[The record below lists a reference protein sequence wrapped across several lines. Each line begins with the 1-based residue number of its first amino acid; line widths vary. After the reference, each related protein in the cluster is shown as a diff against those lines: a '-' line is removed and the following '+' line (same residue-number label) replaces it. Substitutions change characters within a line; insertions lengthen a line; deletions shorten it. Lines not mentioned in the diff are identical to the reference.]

1 MRSVAE
7 APRSPAAGTECRPFA
22 AAKWP
27 GWRSLQ
33 GPAPRSGRGG
43 GGGAASG
50 QYPSAAPPPPGPGP
64 PPSRQR
70 SPPSASD
77 CFGCNGNGGGEFRP
91 GSPQLL
97 GLGGP
102 PRPFVVLLLPLGSPS
117 APPAAPTRASPLSA
131 RASPPRSGVSSARPA
146 PGCPRPACEPVYGP
160 LTMSLKPQQQQQ
172 QQQPQQPPPPPPPA
186 AANVRKP
193 GGSGLL
199 ASPAAAPSP
208 SSSSVSS
215 SSATTPSS
223 AAAATSGGGRPG
235 LGRGRNSNKG
245 LPQSTISFD
254 GIYANMRMVHILT
267 SVVGSKCEV
276 QVKNGGIYEG
286 VFKTYS
292 PKCDLVLDAAHEK
305 STESSSGPKREEIME
320 SILFKCSDFVVVQ
333 FKDMDSSYAK
343 RDAFTDSAISAKVN
357 GEHKEKDLEP
367 WDAGELTANEELEA
381 LENDVSNGW
390 DPNDMFRYNEENYG
404 VVSTYDSSLSSYTVP
419 LERDNSEEFL
429 KREARANQLAEEIES
444 SAQYKARVALE
455 NDDRSEEEKYTAVQ
469 RNSSEREGH
478 SINTREN
485 KYIPPGQRNREV
497 ISWGSGRQNSPRMGQ
512 PGSGSMPSRSTSH
525 TSDFNPNSGSDQ
537 RVVNGGVPWPSP
549 CPSPSSRPPSRYQSG
564 PNSLPPRAA
573 TPTRPPSRP
582 PSRPSRPPSH
592 PSAHGSP
599 APVSTMP
606 KRMSSEGPPRMSPKA
621 QRHPRNHRVSAG
633 RGSISSGLEFVSHNP
648 PSEAATPPVART
660 SPSGGTWSSVVSG
673 AASPTPASPAS
684 NRAVTPSSEAKDSR
698 LQDQRQNSPA
708 GNKENIKPNETSPSF
723 SKAENKGISPIV
735 SEHRKQIDDLKKFKN
750 DFRLQPSSTSESMDQ
765 LLNKNREGEKSRD
778 LIKDKIEPSAK
789 DSFTENSSSN
799 CTSGSSKPNS
809 PSISPSILSNTEH
822 KRGPEVTS
830 QGVQTSSPACK
841 QEKDDKEEKK
851 DAAEQVRKSTLN
863 PNAKEFNPRSFS
875 QPKPS
880 TTPTSPRPQ
889 AQPSPSMVGHQQP
902 TPVYTQPVCFAP
914 NMMYPVPVSPGVQP
928 LYPIPMTPMPV
939 NQAKTYRAGKVKY
952 LELELLRYVPN
963 MPQQRQDQH
972 HQSAMMHPAS
982 AAGPPIAA
990 TPPAYSTQY
999 VAYSPQQ
1006 FPNQPLV
1013 QHVPHYQ
1020 SQHPHVY
1027 SPVIQ
1032 GNARMMAPPTHAQ
1045 PGLVSSSAT
1054 QYGAHEQTHAMYACP
1069 KLPYNKETSPSF
1081 YFAIST
1087 GSLAQQYAHP
1097 NATLHPHTP
1106 HPQPSAT
1113 PTGQQQSQHGG
1124 SHPAPSPVQHH
1135 QHQAAQA
1142 LHLASPQQQSAIY
1155 HAGLAPTPPSMT
1167 PASNTQSPQNSFP
1180 AAQQTVFT
1188 IHPSHVQPAYTNPPH
1203 MAHVPQ
1209 CASEA
1214 LARCGLEMRL
1224 SWIYLSE
1231 GYLAHVQSG
1240 MVPSHPTAHA
1250 PMMLMTTQPPGG
1262 PQAALAQ
1269 SALQPIP
1276 VSTTAH
1282 FPYMTHP
1289 SGEACVCRG
1298 RRGTPKHSARTGGMA
1313 GRASASSPHLRTSKT
1328 HPGVCTGGTV
1338 TISLASG
1345 PEASGSRVC
1354 VCSDGIQ
1361 DLA

>member
-1 MRSVAE
+1 MSLKQA
-7 APRSPAAGTECRPFA
+7 AAAAQAAGNNRKP
-22 AAKWP
+22 P
-27 GWRSLQ
+27 
-33 GPAPRSGRGG
+33 GG
-43 GGGAASG
+43 GPGPGL
-50 QYPSAAPPPPGPGP
+50 PSAA
-64 PPSRQR
+64 
-70 SPPSASD
+70 
-77 CFGCNGNGGGEFRP
+77 
-91 GSPQLL
+91 
-97 GLGGP
+97 
-102 PRPFVVLLLPLGSPS
+102 
-117 APPAAPTRASPLSA
+117 
-131 RASPPRSGVSSARPA
+131 
-146 PGCPRPACEPVYGP
+146 
-160 LTMSLKPQQQQQ
+160 
-172 QQQPQQPPPPPPPA
+172 
-186 AANVRKP
+186 
-193 GGSGLL
+193 
-199 ASPAAAPSP
+199 
-208 SSSSVSS
+208 
-215 SSATTPSS
+215 
-223 AAAATSGGGRPG
+223 GGGRQNM
-235 LGRGRNSNKG
+235 GRGRSSGKG
-245 LPQSTISFD
+245 PPQPTISFD

-292 PKCDLVLDAAHEK
+292 PKCDLVLDAAHRK
-305 STESSSGPKREEIME
+305 TAESSLGPKREDILE
-320 SILFKCSDFVVVQ
+320 SILFKPSDFVMVH
-333 FKDMDSSYAK
+333 FKDMDTNYA
-343 RDAFTDSAISAKVN
+343 RRGISIVDAFTDSAISAKVN

-367 WDAGELTANEELEA
+367 WDGGETTATEELEA
-381 LENDVSNGW
+381 LETDVSNGW

-429 KREARANQLAEEIES
+429 KREARATQLAEEIES

-455 NDDRSEEEKYTAVQ
+455 NDERTEEEKYTAVQ
-469 RNSSEREGH
+469 RNANEREGH
-478 SINTREN
+478 GVNTREN
-485 KYIPPGQRNREV
+485 KYIPPGQRNRDV
-497 ISWGSGRQNSPRMGQ
+497 LSWGSGRQNAPRMGQ
-512 PGSGSMPSRSTSH
+512 SGSGPPISRSGSH
-525 TSDFNPNSGSDQ
+525 ASEFSPNSGADQ
-537 RVVNGGVPWPSP
+537 RVVNG
-549 CPSPSSRPPSRYQSG
+549 
-564 PNSLPPRAA
+564 
-573 TPTRPPSRP
+573 
-582 PSRPSRPPSH
+582 
-592 PSAHGSP
+592 
-599 APVSTMP
+599 
-606 KRMSSEGPPRMSPKA
+606 GPPRMSPKA
-621 QRHPRNHRVSAG
+621 QRHPRGHRVSTG
-633 RGSISSGLEFVSHNP
+633 RGTISSGLEFVSHNAP
-648 PSEAATPPVART
+648 GEASTTAVARG

-673 AASPTPASPAS
+673 VPRLSPKTHRPRSPRQSSTPTGPALPSPQPGTIPTESVAMPVPAASPTPASPAS
-684 NRAVTPSSEAKDSR
+684 NRAVTPSSEAKDTR
-698 LQDQRQNSPA
+698 LQDQRQNSA
-708 GNKENIKPNETSPSF
+708 TGNKENIKPSETSPSF
-723 SKAENKGISPIV
+723 PKPENKGVSPIV

-750 DFRLQPSSTSESMDQ
+750 DFRLQSSSSSDAVDQ
-765 LLNKNREGEKSRD
+765 LLNKTREGEKSRD
-778 LIKDKIEPSAK
+778 VVKEKTESTPKESVIETGSN
-789 DSFTENSSSN
+789 TNSN
-799 CTSGSSKPNS
+799 GGSSKPNS
-809 PSISPSILSNTEH
+809 PSISPSISNSSEQ

-830 QGVQTSSPACK
+830 QGVQTSGPGSK
-841 QEKDDKEEKK
+841 QDKEDKEEKK
-851 DAAEQVRKSTLN
+851 DTSEQVRKSTLN
-863 PNAKEFNPRSFS
+863 PNAKEFNPRSFA

-939 NQAKTYRAGKVKY
+939 NQAKTYRAGKV
-952 LELELLRYVPN
+952 PN

-972 HQSAMMHPAS
+972 HQSTMMHPAS
-982 AAGPPIAA
+982 AAGPPIVA

-1069 KLPYNKETSPSF
+1069 KIPYSKETGPSF

-1097 NATLHPHTP
+1097 NATLHPHPP

-1113 PTGQQQSQHGG
+1113 PTGQQQSQHAG

-1142 LHLASPQQQSAIY
+1142 LHLANPQQQSAIY

-1167 PASNTQSPQNSFP
+1167 PGSNTQSPQNSFP
-1180 AAQQTVFT
+1180 TAQQTVFT

-1209 CASEA
+1209 
-1214 LARCGLEMRL
+1214 
-1224 SWIYLSE
+1224 
-1231 GYLAHVQSG
+1231 AHVQSG

-1262 PQAALAQ
+1262 PQAAIAQ

-1276 VSTTAH
+1276 VSTTTH

-1289 SGEACVCRG
+1289 SGEECVPG
-1298 RRGTPKHSARTGGMA
+1298 RPA
-1313 GRASASSPHLRTSKT
+1313 P
-1328 HPGVCTGGTV
+1328 
-1338 TISLASG
+1338 
-1345 PEASGSRVC
+1345 
-1354 VCSDGIQ
+1354 
-1361 DLA
+1361 

>member
-1 MRSVAE
+1 MSLKQA
-7 APRSPAAGTECRPFA
+7 AAAAQAAGNNRKP
-22 AAKWP
+22 P
-27 GWRSLQ
+27 
-33 GPAPRSGRGG
+33 GG
-43 GGGAASG
+43 GGGG
-50 QYPSAAPPPPGPGP
+50 PGLPSAA
-64 PPSRQR
+64 
-70 SPPSASD
+70 
-77 CFGCNGNGGGEFRP
+77 
-91 GSPQLL
+91 
-97 GLGGP
+97 
-102 PRPFVVLLLPLGSPS
+102 
-117 APPAAPTRASPLSA
+117 
-131 RASPPRSGVSSARPA
+131 
-146 PGCPRPACEPVYGP
+146 
-160 LTMSLKPQQQQQ
+160 
-172 QQQPQQPPPPPPPA
+172 
-186 AANVRKP
+186 
-193 GGSGLL
+193 
-199 ASPAAAPSP
+199 
-208 SSSSVSS
+208 
-215 SSATTPSS
+215 
-223 AAAATSGGGRPG
+223 GGGRQNM
-235 LGRGRNSNKG
+235 GRGRSSGKG
-245 LPQSTISFD
+245 PPQPTISFD

-292 PKCDLVLDAAHEK
+292 PKCDLVLDAAHRK
-305 STESSSGPKREEIME
+305 TAESSLGPKREDILE
-320 SILFKCSDFVVVQ
+320 SILFKPSDFVMVH
-333 FKDMDSSYAK
+333 FKDMDTNYAR

-367 WDAGELTANEELEA
+367 WDGGETTATEELEA
-381 LENDVSNGW
+381 LETDVSNGW

-429 KREARANQLAEEIES
+429 KREARATQLAEEIES

-455 NDDRSEEEKYTAVQ
+455 NDERTEEEKYTAVQ
-469 RNSSEREGH
+469 RNANEREGH
-478 SINTREN
+478 GVNTREN
-485 KYIPPGQRNREV
+485 KYIPPGQRNRDV
-497 ISWGSGRQNSPRMGQ
+497 LSWGSGRQNSPRMGQ
-512 PGSGSMPSRSTSH
+512 SGSGPPISRSGSH
-525 TSDFNPNSGSDQ
+525 TSEFSPNSGADQ
-537 RVVNGGVPWPSP
+537 RVVNG
-549 CPSPSSRPPSRYQSG
+549 
-564 PNSLPPRAA
+564 
-573 TPTRPPSRP
+573 
-582 PSRPSRPPSH
+582 
-592 PSAHGSP
+592 
-599 APVSTMP
+599 
-606 KRMSSEGPPRMSPKA
+606 GPPRMSPKA
-621 QRHPRNHRVSAG
+621 QRHPRGHRVSTG
-633 RGSISSGLEFVSHNP
+633 RGTISSGLEFVSHNAP
-648 PSEAATPPVART
+648 GEASTTAVARG

-673 AASPTPASPAS
+673 VPRLSPKTHRPRSPRQSSTPTGPALPSPQPGTIPTESVAMPVPAASPTPASPAS
-684 NRAVTPSSEAKDSR
+684 NRAVTPSSEAKDTR
-698 LQDQRQNSPA
+698 LQDQRQNSA
-708 GNKENIKPNETSPSF
+708 TGNKENIKPSETSPSF
-723 SKAENKGISPIV
+723 PKPENKGVSPIV

-750 DFRLQPSSTSESMDQ
+750 DFRLQSSSSSDAVDQ
-765 LLNKNREGEKSRD
+765 LLNKTREGEKSRD
-778 LIKDKIEPSAK
+778 VVKEKTESTPKEPIIETGSN
-789 DSFTENSSSN
+789 TNSN
-799 CTSGSSKPNS
+799 GGSSKPNS
-809 PSISPSILSNTEH
+809 PSVSPSISNSSEQ

-830 QGVQTSSPACK
+830 QGVQTSGPGSK
-841 QEKDDKEEKK
+841 QDKEDKEEKK
-851 DAAEQVRKSTLN
+851 DTSEQVRKSTLN
-863 PNAKEFNPRSFS
+863 PNAKEFNPRSFA

-939 NQAKTYRAGKVKY
+939 NQAKTYRAGKV
-952 LELELLRYVPN
+952 PN

-972 HQSAMMHPAS
+972 HQSTMMHPAS
-982 AAGPPIAA
+982 AAGPPIVA

-1069 KLPYNKETSPSF
+1069 KIPYSKETGPSF

-1097 NATLHPHTP
+1097 NATLHPHPP

-1113 PTGQQQSQHGG
+1113 PTGQQQSQHAG

-1142 LHLASPQQQSAIY
+1142 LHLANPQQQSAIY

-1167 PASNTQSPQNSFP
+1167 PGSNTQSPQNSFP
-1180 AAQQTVFT
+1180 TAQQTVFT

-1209 CASEA
+1209 
-1214 LARCGLEMRL
+1214 
-1224 SWIYLSE
+1224 
-1231 GYLAHVQSG
+1231 AHVQSG

-1262 PQAALAQ
+1262 PQAAIAQ

-1276 VSTTAH
+1276 VSTTTH

-1289 SGEACVCRG
+1289 SGEECVPG
-1298 RRGTPKHSARTGGMA
+1298 RPA
-1313 GRASASSPHLRTSKT
+1313 P
-1328 HPGVCTGGTV
+1328 
-1338 TISLASG
+1338 
-1345 PEASGSRVC
+1345 
-1354 VCSDGIQ
+1354 
-1361 DLA
+1361 

>member
-1 MRSVAE
+1 RGRS
-7 APRSPAAGTECRPFA
+7 
-22 AAKWP
+22 
-27 GWRSLQ
+27 
-33 GPAPRSGRGG
+33 SGK
-43 GGGAASG
+43 
-50 QYPSAAPPPPGPGP
+50 GP
-64 PPSRQR
+64 P
-70 SPPSASD
+70 
-77 CFGCNGNGGGEFRP
+77 
-91 GSPQLL
+91 
-97 GLGGP
+97 
-102 PRPFVVLLLPLGSPS
+102 
-117 APPAAPTRASPLSA
+117 
-131 RASPPRSGVSSARPA
+131 
-146 PGCPRPACEPVYGP
+146 
-160 LTMSLKPQQQQQ
+160 
-172 QQQPQQPPPPPPPA
+172 QP
-186 AANVRKP
+186 
-193 GGSGLL
+193 
-199 ASPAAAPSP
+199 
-208 SSSSVSS
+208 
-215 SSATTPSS
+215 
-223 AAAATSGGGRPG
+223 
-235 LGRGRNSNKG
+235 
-245 LPQSTISFD
+245 TISFD

-292 PKCDLVLDAAHEK
+292 PKCDLVLDAAHRK
-305 STESSSGPKREEIME
+305 TAESSLGPKREDILE
-320 SILFKCSDFVVVQ
+320 SILFKSSDFVMVH
-333 FKDMDSSYAK
+333 FKDMDTNYAR

-367 WDAGELTANEELEA
+367 WDGGETSATEELEA
-381 LENDVSNGW
+381 LETDVSNGW

-404 VVSTYDSSLSSYTVP
+404 VISTYDSSLSSYTVP

-429 KREARANQLAEEIES
+429 KREARATQLAEEIES

-455 NDDRSEEEKYTAVQ
+455 NDERTEEEKYTAVQ
-469 RNSSEREGH
+469 RNANEREGH
-478 SINTREN
+478 GVSTREN
-485 KYIPPGQRNREV
+485 KYVPPGGRNRDV
-497 ISWGSGRQNSPRMGQ
+497 LSWGSGRQNSPRMGQ
-512 PGSGSMPSRSTSH
+512 SGSGPPISRSGSH
-525 TSDFNPNSGSDQ
+525 TSDFSPNSGADQ
-537 RVVNGGVPWPSP
+537 RVVNGGKYLKFKLITYCVGLSFF
-549 CPSPSSRPPSRYQSG
+549 S
-564 PNSLPPRAA
+564 
-573 TPTRPPSRP
+573 
-582 PSRPSRPPSH
+582 
-592 PSAHGSP
+592 
-599 APVSTMP
+599 
-606 KRMSSEGPPRMSPKA
+606 GPPRMSPKA
-621 QRHPRNHRVSAG
+621 QRHPRGHRVSTG
-633 RGSISSGLEFVSHNP
+633 RGTISSGLEFVSHNAP
-648 PSEAATPPVART
+648 GEASTTAVARG

-673 AASPTPASPAS
+673 VPRLSPKTHRPRSPRQSSTPAGPALPSPQPGTIPTESVAMPVPAASPTPASPAS
-684 NRAVTPSSEAKDSR
+684 NRAVTPSNEAKDTR
-698 LQDQRQNSPA
+698 LQDQRQNSA
-708 GNKENIKPNETSPSF
+708 TGNKENIKPSETSPSF
-723 SKAENKGISPIV
+723 PKPENKGVSPIV

-750 DFRLQPSSTSESMDQ
+750 DFRLQSSSSSDAVDQ
-765 LLNKNREGEKSRD
+765 LLNKTREGEKSRD
-778 LIKDKIEPSAK
+778 VVKEKTEPTPKEPVIETGSN
-789 DSFTENSSSN
+789 TNSN
-799 CTSGSSKPNS
+799 GGSSKPNS
-809 PSISPSILSNTEH
+809 PSISPSISNSSEQ

-830 QGVQTSSPACK
+830 QGVQTSGPGSK
-841 QEKDDKEEKK
+841 QDKEDKEEKK
-851 DAAEQVRKSTLN
+851 DTSEQVRKSTLN
-863 PNAKEFNPRSFS
+863 PNAKEFNPRSFA

-939 NQAKTYRAGKVKY
+939 NQAKTYRA
-952 LELELLRYVPN
+952 VPN

-972 HQSAMMHPAS
+972 HQSTMMHPAS
-982 AAGPPIAA
+982 AAGPPIVA

-1069 KLPYNKETSPSF
+1069 KIPYSKETGPSF

-1097 NATLHPHTP
+1097 NATLHPHPP

-1113 PTGQQQSQHGG
+1113 PTGQQQSQHAG

-1142 LHLASPQQQSAIY
+1142 LHLANPQQQSAIY

-1167 PASNTQSPQNSFP
+1167 PGSNTQSPQNSFP
-1180 AAQQTVFT
+1180 TAQQTVFT

-1209 CASEA
+1209 
-1214 LARCGLEMRL
+1214 
-1224 SWIYLSE
+1224 
-1231 GYLAHVQSG
+1231 AHVQSG

-1262 PQAALAQ
+1262 PQAAIAQ

-1276 VSTTAH
+1276 VSTTTH

-1289 SGEACVCRG
+1289 S
-1298 RRGTPKHSARTGGMA
+1298 
-1313 GRASASSPHLRTSKT
+1313 
-1328 HPGVCTGGTV
+1328 
-1338 TISLASG
+1338 
-1345 PEASGSRVC
+1345 
-1354 VCSDGIQ
+1354 
-1361 DLA
+1361 

>member
-1 MRSVAE
+1 
-7 APRSPAAGTECRPFA
+7 
-22 AAKWP
+22 
-27 GWRSLQ
+27 
-33 GPAPRSGRGG
+33 
-43 GGGAASG
+43 
-50 QYPSAAPPPPGPGP
+50 
-64 PPSRQR
+64 
-70 SPPSASD
+70 
-77 CFGCNGNGGGEFRP
+77 
-91 GSPQLL
+91 
-97 GLGGP
+97 
-102 PRPFVVLLLPLGSPS
+102 
-117 APPAAPTRASPLSA
+117 
-131 RASPPRSGVSSARPA
+131 
-146 PGCPRPACEPVYGP
+146 
-160 LTMSLKPQQQQQ
+160 MSLKPQQQQQ
-172 QQQPQQPPPPPPPA
+172 QQQPPA
-186 AANVRKP
+186 AANARKP
-193 GGSGLL
+193 GGGGLL
-199 ASPAAAPSP
+199 TSPAAAPPP

-215 SSATTPSS
+215 SSAVAASSSSSSS
-223 AAAATSGGGRPG
+223 AAAAAAAAGAGGGRPG

-245 LPQSTISFD
+245 LPQSMISFD

-333 FKDMDSSYAK
+333 FKDMDSSYAR

-367 WDAGELTANEELEA
+367 WDAGELTTSEELEA

-537 RVVNGGVPWPSP
+537 RVVNGG
-549 CPSPSSRPPSRYQSG
+549 
-564 PNSLPPRAA
+564 
-573 TPTRPPSRP
+573 
-582 PSRPSRPPSH
+582 
-592 PSAHGSP
+592 
-599 APVSTMP
+599 
-606 KRMSSEGPPRMSPKA
+606 PPRMSPKA

-633 RGSISSGLEFVSHNP
+633 RGSISSGLEFVSHTP
-648 PSEAATPPVART
+648 PSEAAAPPAART
-660 SPSGGTWSSVVSG
+660 SPAGGTWSSVVSG
-673 AASPTPASPAS
+673 VPRLSPKTHRPRSPRQNSIGNTPTGPVLASPQAGIIPAEAVAMPVPASSPTPASPAS
-684 NRAVTPSSEAKDSR
+684 NRAVTPSIEAKDSR

-708 GNKENIKPNETSPSF
+708 GNKENMKPNETSPGF

-778 LIKDKIEPSAK
+778 LIKDKIEPNAK
-789 DSFTENSSSN
+789 DSFIENSSSN
-799 CTSGSSKPNS
+799 CTSGSSKPSS

-830 QGVQTSSPACK
+830 QGVQTSSPGCK

-939 NQAKTYRAGKVKY
+939 NQAKTYRAGKV
-952 LELELLRYVPN
+952 PN

-982 AAGPPIAA
+982 AAGPPIVA

-1209 CASEA
+1209 
-1214 LARCGLEMRL
+1214 
-1224 SWIYLSE
+1224 YK
-1231 GYLAHVQSG
+1231 
-1240 MVPSHPTAHA
+1240 PT
-1250 PMMLMTTQPPGG
+1250 TNSSCK
-1262 PQAALAQ
+1262 AALEEPKGQ
-1269 SALQPIP
+1269 IP
-1276 VSTTAH
+1276 SSLLLLLPTGST
-1282 FPYMTHP
+1282 
-1289 SGEACVCRG
+1289 EN
-1298 RRGTPKHSARTGGMA
+1298 
-1313 GRASASSPHLRTSKT
+1313 
-1328 HPGVCTGGTV
+1328 
-1338 TISLASG
+1338 
-1345 PEASGSRVC
+1345 
-1354 VCSDGIQ
+1354 
-1361 DLA
+1361 

>member
-1 MRSVAE
+1 MV
-7 APRSPAAGTECRPFA
+7 P
-22 AAKWP
+22 
-27 GWRSLQ
+27 LI
-33 GPAPRSGRGG
+33 
-43 GGGAASG
+43 
-50 QYPSAAPPPPGPGP
+50 PPHL
-64 PPSRQR
+64 
-70 SPPSASD
+70 
-77 CFGCNGNGGGEFRP
+77 FI
-91 GSPQLL
+91 
-97 GLGGP
+97 
-102 PRPFVVLLLPLGSPS
+102 
-117 APPAAPTRASPLSA
+117 
-131 RASPPRSGVSSARPA
+131 
-146 PGCPRPACEPVYGP
+146 
-160 LTMSLKPQQQQQ
+160 K
-172 QQQPQQPPPPPPPA
+172 
-186 AANVRKP
+186 
-193 GGSGLL
+193 
-199 ASPAAAPSP
+199 
-208 SSSSVSS
+208 
-215 SSATTPSS
+215 
-223 AAAATSGGGRPG
+223 
-235 LGRGRNSNKG
+235 
-245 LPQSTISFD
+245 ISFD
-254 GIYANMRMVHILT
+254 GIYGNMRMVHVLT
-267 SVVGSKCEV
+267 SVVGSKCEL

-305 STESSSGPKREEIME
+305 STESNSGPKREEIIE
-320 SILFKCSDFVVVQ
+320 SILFKCSDFVMVQ
-333 FKDMDSSYAK
+333 FKDMDSSYA
-343 RDAFTDSAISAKVN
+343 RRVPSETDAFTDSAISAKVN

-367 WDAGELTANEELEA
+367 WDAGELTPSEEMEA

-469 RNSSEREGH
+469 RNSSDREGH

-497 ISWGSGRQNSPRMGQ
+497 LSWGSGRQSSPRLGQ
-512 PGSGSMPSRSTSH
+512 PGSGSIPSRSTSH

-537 RVVNGGVPWPSP
+537 RVVNGVP
-549 CPSPSSRPPSRYQSG
+549 R
-564 PNSLPPRAA
+564 L
-573 TPTRPPSRP
+573 
-582 PSRPSRPPSH
+582 
-592 PSAHGSP
+592 
-599 APVSTMP
+599 
-606 KRMSSEGPPRMSPKA
+606 SPKTH
-621 QRHPRNHRVSAG
+621 RPRSPRQS
-633 RGSISSGLEFVSHNP
+633 SIGN
-648 PSEAATPPVART
+648 
-660 SPSGGTWSSVVSG
+660 SPSGPILGSPQAGIIPAEAVAMPVP

-684 NRAVTPSSEAKDSR
+684 NRAVTPSTEAKDSR
-698 LQDQRQNSPA
+698 LHDQRQNSPA
-708 GNKENIKPNETSPSF
+708 GNKENMKSSEPAPNL

-750 DFRLQPSSTSESMDQ
+750 DFRLQPSSASDSMDQ
-765 LLNKNREGEKSRD
+765 LLNKSREGEKSRD
-778 LIKDKIEPSAK
+778 MIKDKMELSSK
-789 DSFTENSSSN
+789 DSFIENSSN
-799 CTSGSSKPNS
+799 CTSGGSKPDS
-809 PSISPSILSNTEH
+809 PRVSPSILSSTEH

-830 QGVQTSSPACK
+830 QGVQTSSPGCK

-939 NQAKTYRAGKVKY
+939 NQAKTYRAGKV
-952 LELELLRYVPN
+952 PN

-972 HQSAMMHPAS
+972 HQSTMMHPAS
-982 AAGPPIAA
+982 AAGPPIVA

-1097 NATLHPHTP
+1097 NATLHPHPP

-1113 PTGQQQSQHGG
+1113 PTGQQPNQHSG

-1155 HAGLAPTPPSMT
+1155 HAGLAPTPPAMT
-1167 PASNTQSPQNSFP
+1167 PASNTQSPQSSFP

-1209 CASEA
+1209 
-1214 LARCGLEMRL
+1214 
-1224 SWIYLSE
+1224 
-1231 GYLAHVQSG
+1231 AHVQSG

-1289 SGEACVCRG
+1289 SVQA
-1298 RRGTPKHSARTGGMA
+1298 H
-1313 GRASASSPHLRTSKT
+1313 HQQQL
-1328 HPGVCTGGTV
+1328 
-1338 TISLASG
+1338 
-1345 PEASGSRVC
+1345 
-1354 VCSDGIQ
+1354 
-1361 DLA
+1361 

>member
-1 MRSVAE
+1 MSLKQA
-7 APRSPAAGTECRPFA
+7 AAAAQAAGNNRKP
-22 AAKWP
+22 P
-27 GWRSLQ
+27 
-33 GPAPRSGRGG
+33 GG
-43 GGGAASG
+43 GPGPGL
-50 QYPSAAPPPPGPGP
+50 PSAA
-64 PPSRQR
+64 
-70 SPPSASD
+70 
-77 CFGCNGNGGGEFRP
+77 
-91 GSPQLL
+91 
-97 GLGGP
+97 
-102 PRPFVVLLLPLGSPS
+102 
-117 APPAAPTRASPLSA
+117 
-131 RASPPRSGVSSARPA
+131 
-146 PGCPRPACEPVYGP
+146 
-160 LTMSLKPQQQQQ
+160 
-172 QQQPQQPPPPPPPA
+172 
-186 AANVRKP
+186 
-193 GGSGLL
+193 
-199 ASPAAAPSP
+199 
-208 SSSSVSS
+208 
-215 SSATTPSS
+215 
-223 AAAATSGGGRPG
+223 GGGRQNM
-235 LGRGRNSNKG
+235 GRGRSSGKG
-245 LPQSTISFD
+245 PPQPTISFD

-292 PKCDLVLDAAHEK
+292 PKCDLVLDAAHRK
-305 STESSSGPKREEIME
+305 TAESSLGPKREDILE
-320 SILFKCSDFVVVQ
+320 SILFKPSDFVMVH
-333 FKDMDSSYAK
+333 FKDMDTNYAR

-367 WDAGELTANEELEA
+367 WDGGETTATEELEA
-381 LENDVSNGW
+381 LETDVSNGW

-429 KREARANQLAEEIES
+429 KREARATQLAEEIES

-455 NDDRSEEEKYTAVQ
+455 NDERTEEEKYTAVQ
-469 RNSSEREGH
+469 RNANEREGH
-478 SINTREN
+478 GVNTREN
-485 KYIPPGQRNREV
+485 KYIPPGQRNRDV
-497 ISWGSGRQNSPRMGQ
+497 LSWGSGRQNAPRMGQ
-512 PGSGSMPSRSTSH
+512 SGSGPPISRSGSH
-525 TSDFNPNSGSDQ
+525 ASEFSPNSGADQ

-621 QRHPRNHRVSAG
+621 QRHPRGHRVSTVP
-633 RGSISSGLEFVSHNP
+633 RLSPKTHRPRSPRQSSTPTGPAL
-648 PSEAATPPVART
+648 PSPQPGTIPTESVAMPV
-660 SPSGGTWSSVVSG
+660 P

-684 NRAVTPSSEAKDSR
+684 NRAVTPSSEAKDTR
-698 LQDQRQNSPA
+698 LQDQRQNSA
-708 GNKENIKPNETSPSF
+708 TGNKENIKPSETSPSF
-723 SKAENKGISPIV
+723 PKPENKGVSPIV

-750 DFRLQPSSTSESMDQ
+750 DFRLQSSSSSDAVDQ
-765 LLNKNREGEKSRD
+765 LLNKTREGEKSRD
-778 LIKDKIEPSAK
+778 VVKEKTESTPKESVIETGSN
-789 DSFTENSSSN
+789 TNSN
-799 CTSGSSKPNS
+799 GGSSKPNS
-809 PSISPSILSNTEH
+809 PSISPSISNSSEQ

-830 QGVQTSSPACK
+830 QGVQTSGPGSK
-841 QEKDDKEEKK
+841 QDKEDKEEKK
-851 DAAEQVRKSTLN
+851 DTSEQVRKSTLN
-863 PNAKEFNPRSFS
+863 PNAKEFNPRSFA

-939 NQAKTYRAGKVKY
+939 NQAKTYRA
-952 LELELLRYVPN
+952 VPN

-972 HQSAMMHPAS
+972 HQSTMMHPAS
-982 AAGPPIAA
+982 AAGPPIVA

-1054 QYGAHEQTHAMYACP
+1054 QYGAHEQTHAMYV
-1069 KLPYNKETSPSF
+1069 
-1081 YFAIST
+1081 ST

-1097 NATLHPHTP
+1097 NATLHPHPP

-1113 PTGQQQSQHGG
+1113 PTGQQQSQHAG

-1142 LHLASPQQQSAIY
+1142 LHLANPQQQSAIY

-1167 PASNTQSPQNSFP
+1167 PGSNTQSPQNSFP
-1180 AAQQTVFT
+1180 TAQQTVFT

-1209 CASEA
+1209 
-1214 LARCGLEMRL
+1214 
-1224 SWIYLSE
+1224 
-1231 GYLAHVQSG
+1231 VN
-1240 MVPSHPTAHA
+1240 
-1250 PMMLMTTQPPGG
+1250 
-1262 PQAALAQ
+1262 
-1269 SALQPIP
+1269 
-1276 VSTTAH
+1276 
-1282 FPYMTHP
+1282 
-1289 SGEACVCRG
+1289 
-1298 RRGTPKHSARTGGMA
+1298 
-1313 GRASASSPHLRTSKT
+1313 
-1328 HPGVCTGGTV
+1328 TV
-1338 TISLASG
+1338 
-1345 PEASGSRVC
+1345 
-1354 VCSDGIQ
+1354 
-1361 DLA
+1361 

>member
-1 MRSVAE
+1 MSLKQAA
-7 APRSPAAGTECRPFA
+7 APQAAGNNRKP
-22 AAKWP
+22 P
-27 GWRSLQ
+27 
-33 GPAPRSGRGG
+33 GG
-43 GGGAASG
+43 GGGG
-50 QYPSAAPPPPGPGP
+50 PGLPSAA
-64 PPSRQR
+64 
-70 SPPSASD
+70 
-77 CFGCNGNGGGEFRP
+77 
-91 GSPQLL
+91 
-97 GLGGP
+97 
-102 PRPFVVLLLPLGSPS
+102 
-117 APPAAPTRASPLSA
+117 
-131 RASPPRSGVSSARPA
+131 
-146 PGCPRPACEPVYGP
+146 
-160 LTMSLKPQQQQQ
+160 
-172 QQQPQQPPPPPPPA
+172 
-186 AANVRKP
+186 
-193 GGSGLL
+193 
-199 ASPAAAPSP
+199 
-208 SSSSVSS
+208 
-215 SSATTPSS
+215 
-223 AAAATSGGGRPG
+223 GGGRQNM
-235 LGRGRNSNKG
+235 GRGRSSGKG
-245 LPQSTISFD
+245 PPQPTISFD

-292 PKCDLVLDAAHEK
+292 PKCDLVLDAAHRK
-305 STESSSGPKREEIME
+305 TAESSLGPKREDILE
-320 SILFKCSDFVVVQ
+320 SILFKSSDFVMVH
-333 FKDMDSSYAK
+333 FKDMDTNYAR

-367 WDAGELTANEELEA
+367 WDGGENTATEELEA
-381 LENDVSNGW
+381 LETDVSNGW

-429 KREARANQLAEEIES
+429 KREARATQLAEEIES

-455 NDDRSEEEKYTAVQ
+455 NDERTEEEKYTAVQ
-469 RNSSEREGH
+469 RNANEREGH
-478 SINTREN
+478 GVNTREN
-485 KYIPPGQRNREV
+485 KYIPPGQRNRDV
-497 ISWGSGRQNSPRMGQ
+497 LSWGSGRQNSPRMGQ
-512 PGSGSMPSRSTSH
+512 SGSGPPISRSGSH
-525 TSDFNPNSGSDQ
+525 TSEFSPNSGADQ
-537 RVVNGGVPWPSP
+537 RVVNG
-549 CPSPSSRPPSRYQSG
+549 
-564 PNSLPPRAA
+564 
-573 TPTRPPSRP
+573 
-582 PSRPSRPPSH
+582 
-592 PSAHGSP
+592 
-599 APVSTMP
+599 
-606 KRMSSEGPPRMSPKA
+606 GPPRMSPKA
-621 QRHPRNHRVSAG
+621 QRHPRGHRVSTG
-633 RGSISSGLEFVSHNP
+633 RGTISSGLEFVSHNAP
-648 PSEAATPPVART
+648 GEASTTAVARG

-673 AASPTPASPAS
+673 VPRLSPKTHRPRSPRQSSTPMGPALPSPQPGTIPTESVAMPVPAASPTPASPAS
-684 NRAVTPSSEAKDSR
+684 NRAVTPSSEAKDTR
-698 LQDQRQNSPA
+698 LQDQRQNSA
-708 GNKENIKPNETSPSF
+708 TGNKENIKPSETSPSF
-723 SKAENKGISPIV
+723 SKPENKGVSPIV

-750 DFRLQPSSTSESMDQ
+750 DFRLQSSSSSDAVDQ
-765 LLNKNREGEKSRD
+765 LLNKTREGEKARD
-778 LIKDKIEPSAK
+778 VVKEKTESTPKESIIETGSN
-789 DSFTENSSSN
+789 TNSN
-799 CTSGSSKPNS
+799 GGSSKPNS
-809 PSISPSILSNTEH
+809 PSISPSISNSSEQ

-830 QGVQTSSPACK
+830 QGVQTSGPGSK
-841 QEKDDKEEKK
+841 QDKEDKEEKK
-851 DAAEQVRKSTLN
+851 DTSEQVRKSTLN
-863 PNAKEFNPRSFS
+863 PNAKEFNPRSFA

-939 NQAKTYRAGKVKY
+939 NQAKTYRAGKV
-952 LELELLRYVPN
+952 PN

-972 HQSAMMHPAS
+972 HQSTMMHPAS
-982 AAGPPIAA
+982 AAGPPIVA

-1069 KLPYNKETSPSF
+1069 KIPYSKETGPSF

-1097 NATLHPHTP
+1097 NATLHPHPP

-1113 PTGQQQSQHGG
+1113 PTGQQQSQHAG

-1142 LHLASPQQQSAIY
+1142 LHLANPQQQSAIY

-1167 PASNTQSPQNSFP
+1167 PGSNTQSPQNSFP
-1180 AAQQTVFT
+1180 TAQQTVFT

-1209 CASEA
+1209 
-1214 LARCGLEMRL
+1214 
-1224 SWIYLSE
+1224 
-1231 GYLAHVQSG
+1231 AHVQSG

-1262 PQAALAQ
+1262 PQAAIAQ

-1276 VSTTAH
+1276 VSTTTH

-1289 SGEACVCRG
+1289 SGEECVPG
-1298 RRGTPKHSARTGGMA
+1298 RPA
-1313 GRASASSPHLRTSKT
+1313 P
-1328 HPGVCTGGTV
+1328 
-1338 TISLASG
+1338 
-1345 PEASGSRVC
+1345 
-1354 VCSDGIQ
+1354 
-1361 DLA
+1361 

>member
-1 MRSVAE
+1 MSLKQ
-7 APRSPAAGTECRPFA
+7 A
-22 AAKWP
+22 AAAA
-27 GWRSLQ
+27 Q
-33 GPAPRSGRGG
+33 PAGNNRKPPGG
-43 GGGAASG
+43 GGPGL
-50 QYPSAAPPPPGPGP
+50 PSAAG
-64 PPSRQR
+64 RQ
-70 SPPSASD
+70 
-77 CFGCNGNGGGEFRP
+77 N
-91 GSPQLL
+91 
-97 GLGGP
+97 
-102 PRPFVVLLLPLGSPS
+102 
-117 APPAAPTRASPLSA
+117 
-131 RASPPRSGVSSARPA
+131 
-146 PGCPRPACEPVYGP
+146 
-160 LTMSLKPQQQQQ
+160 M
-172 QQQPQQPPPPPPPA
+172 
-186 AANVRKP
+186 
-193 GGSGLL
+193 
-199 ASPAAAPSP
+199 
-208 SSSSVSS
+208 
-215 SSATTPSS
+215 
-223 AAAATSGGGRPG
+223 
-235 LGRGRNSNKG
+235 GRGRSSGKG
-245 LPQSTISFD
+245 PPQPTISFD

-292 PKCDLVLDAAHEK
+292 PKCDLVVDAAHRK
-305 STESSSGPKREEIME
+305 TAESSLGPKREDILE
-320 SILFKCSDFVVVQ
+320 SILFKSSDFVMVH
-333 FKDMDSSYAK
+333 FKDMDTNYAR

-367 WDAGELTANEELEA
+367 WDGGENTASEELEA
-381 LENDVSNGW
+381 LETDVSNGW

-429 KREARANQLAEEIES
+429 KREARATQLAEEIES

-455 NDDRSEEEKYTAVQ
+455 NDERTEEEKYTAVQ
-469 RNSSEREGH
+469 RNANEREGH
-478 SINTREN
+478 GVNTREN
-485 KYIPPGQRNREV
+485 KYIPPGQRNRDV
-497 ISWGSGRQNSPRMGQ
+497 LSWGSGRQNSPRMGQ
-512 PGSGSMPSRSTSH
+512 SGSGPPISRSGSH
-525 TSDFNPNSGSDQ
+525 TSEFSPNSGADQ
-537 RVVNGGVPWPSP
+537 RVVNG
-549 CPSPSSRPPSRYQSG
+549 
-564 PNSLPPRAA
+564 
-573 TPTRPPSRP
+573 
-582 PSRPSRPPSH
+582 
-592 PSAHGSP
+592 
-599 APVSTMP
+599 
-606 KRMSSEGPPRMSPKA
+606 GPPRMSPKA
-621 QRHPRNHRVSAG
+621 QRHPRGHRVSTG
-633 RGSISSGLEFVSHNP
+633 RGTISSGLEFVSHNAP
-648 PSEAATPPVART
+648 GEASTAAVARG
-660 SPSGGTWSSVVSG
+660 SPS

-684 NRAVTPSSEAKDSR
+684 NRAVTPSNEAKDTR
-698 LQDQRQNSPA
+698 LQDQRQNSA
-708 GNKENIKPNETSPSF
+708 TGNKENIKPSETSPSF
-723 SKAENKGISPIV
+723 SKPENKGVSPIV

-750 DFRLQPSSTSESMDQ
+750 DFRLQSSSSSDAVDQ
-765 LLNKNREGEKSRD
+765 LLNKTREGEKSRD
-778 LIKDKIEPSAK
+778 VVKEKTESTPKESIIEAGSN
-789 DSFTENSSSN
+789 TNSN
-799 CTSGSSKPNS
+799 GGSSKPNS
-809 PSISPSILSNTEH
+809 PSISPSMSNSSEQ

-830 QGVQTSSPACK
+830 QGVQTSGPGSK
-841 QEKDDKEEKK
+841 QDKEDKEEKK
-851 DAAEQVRKSTLN
+851 DTSEQVRKSTLN
-863 PNAKEFNPRSFS
+863 PNAKEFNPRSFA

-939 NQAKTYRAGKVKY
+939 NQAKTYRAGKV
-952 LELELLRYVPN
+952 PN

-972 HQSAMMHPAS
+972 HQSTMMHPAS
-982 AAGPPIAA
+982 AAGPPIVA

-1032 GNARMMAPPTHAQ
+1032 GNARMMAPPAHAQ

-1069 KLPYNKETSPSF
+1069 KIPYSKETGPSF

-1097 NATLHPHTP
+1097 NATLHPHPP

-1113 PTGQQQSQHGG
+1113 PTGQQQSQHAG

-1142 LHLASPQQQSAIY
+1142 LHLANPQQQSAIY

-1167 PASNTQSPQNSFP
+1167 PGSNTQSPQNNFP
-1180 AAQQTVFT
+1180 TAQQTVFT

-1209 CASEA
+1209 
-1214 LARCGLEMRL
+1214 
-1224 SWIYLSE
+1224 
-1231 GYLAHVQSG
+1231 AHVQSG

-1276 VSTTAH
+1276 VSTTTH

-1289 SGEACVCRG
+1289 SGEECVPG
-1298 RRGTPKHSARTGGMA
+1298 RPA
-1313 GRASASSPHLRTSKT
+1313 P
-1328 HPGVCTGGTV
+1328 
-1338 TISLASG
+1338 
-1345 PEASGSRVC
+1345 
-1354 VCSDGIQ
+1354 
-1361 DLA
+1361 

>member
-1 MRSVAE
+1 
-7 APRSPAAGTECRPFA
+7 
-22 AAKWP
+22 
-27 GWRSLQ
+27 
-33 GPAPRSGRGG
+33 
-43 GGGAASG
+43 
-50 QYPSAAPPPPGPGP
+50 
-64 PPSRQR
+64 
-70 SPPSASD
+70 
-77 CFGCNGNGGGEFRP
+77 
-91 GSPQLL
+91 
-97 GLGGP
+97 
-102 PRPFVVLLLPLGSPS
+102 
-117 APPAAPTRASPLSA
+117 
-131 RASPPRSGVSSARPA
+131 
-146 PGCPRPACEPVYGP
+146 
-160 LTMSLKPQQQQQ
+160 MSLKPQQQQQ
-172 QQQPQQPPPPPPPA
+172 QQQQQQPPPA
-186 AANVRKP
+186 AANARKP
-193 GGSGLL
+193 GGGGLL
-199 ASPAAAPSP
+199 TSPAAAPPP

-215 SSATTPSS
+215 SSAVAASSSSSSSSSS
-223 AAAATSGGGRPG
+223 AAAGAGAGGGRPG

-245 LPQSTISFD
+245 LPQSMISFD

-333 FKDMDSSYAK
+333 FKDMDSSYAR

-367 WDAGELTANEELEA
+367 WDAGELTTSEELEA

-537 RVVNGGVPWPSP
+537 RVVNGG
-549 CPSPSSRPPSRYQSG
+549 
-564 PNSLPPRAA
+564 
-573 TPTRPPSRP
+573 
-582 PSRPSRPPSH
+582 
-592 PSAHGSP
+592 
-599 APVSTMP
+599 
-606 KRMSSEGPPRMSPKA
+606 PPRMSPKA

-633 RGSISSGLEFVSHNP
+633 RGSISSGLEFVSHTP
-648 PSEAATPPVART
+648 PSEAAAPPAART
-660 SPSGGTWSSVVSG
+660 SPAGGTWSSVVSG
-673 AASPTPASPAS
+673 VPRLSPKTHRPRSPRQNSIGNTPTGPVLASPQAGIIPAEAVAMPVPASSPTPASPAS
-684 NRAVTPSSEAKDSR
+684 NRAVTPSIEAKDSR

-708 GNKENIKPNETSPSF
+708 GNKENMKPNETSPGF

-778 LIKDKIEPSAK
+778 LIKDKIEPNAK
-789 DSFTENSSSN
+789 DSFIENSSSN
-799 CTSGSSKPNS
+799 CTSGSSKPSS

-830 QGVQTSSPACK
+830 QGVQTSSPGCK

-939 NQAKTYRAGKVKY
+939 NQAKTYRAGKV
-952 LELELLRYVPN
+952 PN

-982 AAGPPIAA
+982 AAGPPIVA

-1054 QYGAHEQTHAMYACP
+1054 QYGAHEQTHAMYV
-1069 KLPYNKETSPSF
+1069 
-1081 YFAIST
+1081 ST

-1209 CASEA
+1209 
-1214 LARCGLEMRL
+1214 
-1224 SWIYLSE
+1224 
-1231 GYLAHVQSG
+1231 AHVQSG

-1289 SGEACVCRG
+1289 SVQA
-1298 RRGTPKHSARTGGMA
+1298 H
-1313 GRASASSPHLRTSKT
+1313 HQQQL
-1328 HPGVCTGGTV
+1328 
-1338 TISLASG
+1338 
-1345 PEASGSRVC
+1345 
-1354 VCSDGIQ
+1354 
-1361 DLA
+1361 

>member
-1 MRSVAE
+1 MSLKQ
-7 APRSPAAGTECRPFA
+7 A
-22 AAKWP
+22 AAAA
-27 GWRSLQ
+27 Q
-33 GPAPRSGRGG
+33 PAGNNRKPPGG
-43 GGGAASG
+43 GGPGL
-50 QYPSAAPPPPGPGP
+50 PSAAG
-64 PPSRQR
+64 RQ
-70 SPPSASD
+70 
-77 CFGCNGNGGGEFRP
+77 N
-91 GSPQLL
+91 
-97 GLGGP
+97 
-102 PRPFVVLLLPLGSPS
+102 
-117 APPAAPTRASPLSA
+117 
-131 RASPPRSGVSSARPA
+131 
-146 PGCPRPACEPVYGP
+146 
-160 LTMSLKPQQQQQ
+160 M
-172 QQQPQQPPPPPPPA
+172 
-186 AANVRKP
+186 
-193 GGSGLL
+193 
-199 ASPAAAPSP
+199 
-208 SSSSVSS
+208 
-215 SSATTPSS
+215 
-223 AAAATSGGGRPG
+223 
-235 LGRGRNSNKG
+235 GRGRSSGKG
-245 LPQSTISFD
+245 PPQPTISFD

-292 PKCDLVLDAAHEK
+292 PKCDLVVDAAHRK
-305 STESSSGPKREEIME
+305 TAESSLGPKREDILE
-320 SILFKCSDFVVVQ
+320 SILFKSSDFVMVH
-333 FKDMDSSYAK
+333 FKDMDTNYAR

-367 WDAGELTANEELEA
+367 WDGGENTASEELEA
-381 LENDVSNGW
+381 LETDVSNGW

-429 KREARANQLAEEIES
+429 KREARATQLAEEIES

-455 NDDRSEEEKYTAVQ
+455 NDERTEEEKYTAVQ
-469 RNSSEREGH
+469 RNANEREGH
-478 SINTREN
+478 GVNTREN
-485 KYIPPGQRNREV
+485 KYIPPGQRNRDV
-497 ISWGSGRQNSPRMGQ
+497 LSWGSGRQNSPRMGQ
-512 PGSGSMPSRSTSH
+512 SGSGPPISRSGSH
-525 TSDFNPNSGSDQ
+525 TSEFSPNSGADQ
-537 RVVNGGVPWPSP
+537 RVVNGGVAWPSP

-621 QRHPRNHRVSAG
+621 QRHPRGHRVS
-633 RGSISSGLEFVSHNP
+633 
-648 PSEAATPPVART
+648 T
-660 SPSGGTWSSVVSG
+660 

-684 NRAVTPSSEAKDSR
+684 NRAVTPSNEAKDTR
-698 LQDQRQNSPA
+698 LQDQRQNSA
-708 GNKENIKPNETSPSF
+708 TGNKENIKPSETSPSF
-723 SKAENKGISPIV
+723 SKPENKGVSPIV

-750 DFRLQPSSTSESMDQ
+750 DFRLQSSSSSDAVDQ
-765 LLNKNREGEKSRD
+765 LLNKTREGEKSRD
-778 LIKDKIEPSAK
+778 VVKEKTESTPKESIIEAGSN
-789 DSFTENSSSN
+789 TNSN
-799 CTSGSSKPNS
+799 GGSSKPNS
-809 PSISPSILSNTEH
+809 PSISPSMSNSSEQ

-830 QGVQTSSPACK
+830 QGVQTSGPGSK
-841 QEKDDKEEKK
+841 QDKEDKEEKK
-851 DAAEQVRKSTLN
+851 DTSEQVRKSTLN
-863 PNAKEFNPRSFS
+863 PNAKEFNPRSFA

-939 NQAKTYRAGKVKY
+939 NQAKTYRAGKV
-952 LELELLRYVPN
+952 PN

-972 HQSAMMHPAS
+972 HQSTMMHPAS
-982 AAGPPIAA
+982 AAGPPIVA

-1032 GNARMMAPPTHAQ
+1032 GNARMMAPPAHAQ

-1069 KLPYNKETSPSF
+1069 KIPYSKETGPSF

-1097 NATLHPHTP
+1097 NATLHPHPP

-1113 PTGQQQSQHGG
+1113 PTGQQQSQHAG

-1142 LHLASPQQQSAIY
+1142 LHLANPQQQSAIY

-1167 PASNTQSPQNSFP
+1167 PGSNTQSPQNNFP
-1180 AAQQTVFT
+1180 TAQQTVFT

-1209 CASEA
+1209 
-1214 LARCGLEMRL
+1214 
-1224 SWIYLSE
+1224 
-1231 GYLAHVQSG
+1231 AHVQSG

-1276 VSTTAH
+1276 VSTTTH

-1289 SGEACVCRG
+1289 SGEECVPG
-1298 RRGTPKHSARTGGMA
+1298 RPA
-1313 GRASASSPHLRTSKT
+1313 P
-1328 HPGVCTGGTV
+1328 
-1338 TISLASG
+1338 
-1345 PEASGSRVC
+1345 
-1354 VCSDGIQ
+1354 
-1361 DLA
+1361 

>member
-1 MRSVAE
+1 
-7 APRSPAAGTECRPFA
+7 
-22 AAKWP
+22 
-27 GWRSLQ
+27 
-33 GPAPRSGRGG
+33 
-43 GGGAASG
+43 
-50 QYPSAAPPPPGPGP
+50 
-64 PPSRQR
+64 
-70 SPPSASD
+70 
-77 CFGCNGNGGGEFRP
+77 
-91 GSPQLL
+91 
-97 GLGGP
+97 
-102 PRPFVVLLLPLGSPS
+102 
-117 APPAAPTRASPLSA
+117 
-131 RASPPRSGVSSARPA
+131 
-146 PGCPRPACEPVYGP
+146 
-160 LTMSLKPQQQQQ
+160 MSLKPQQQQQ
-172 QQQPQQPPPPPPPA
+172 QQQPPA
-186 AANVRKP
+186 AANARKP
-193 GGSGLL
+193 GGGGLL
-199 ASPAAAPSP
+199 TSPAAAPPP

-215 SSATTPSS
+215 SSAVAASSSSSSS
-223 AAAATSGGGRPG
+223 AAAAAAAGAGAGGGRPG

-245 LPQSTISFD
+245 LPQSMISFD

-333 FKDMDSSYAK
+333 FKDMDSSYAR

-367 WDAGELTANEELEA
+367 WDAGELTTSEELEA

-537 RVVNGGVPWPSP
+537 RVVNGG
-549 CPSPSSRPPSRYQSG
+549 
-564 PNSLPPRAA
+564 
-573 TPTRPPSRP
+573 
-582 PSRPSRPPSH
+582 
-592 PSAHGSP
+592 
-599 APVSTMP
+599 
-606 KRMSSEGPPRMSPKA
+606 PPRMSPKA

-633 RGSISSGLEFVSHNP
+633 RGSISSGLEFVSHTP
-648 PSEAATPPVART
+648 PSEAAAPPAART
-660 SPSGGTWSSVVSG
+660 SPAGGTWSSVVSG
-673 AASPTPASPAS
+673 VPRLSPKTHRPRSPRQNSIGNTPTGPVLASPQAGIIPAEAVAMPVPASSPTPASPAS
-684 NRAVTPSSEAKDSR
+684 NRAVTPSIEAKDSR

-708 GNKENIKPNETSPSF
+708 GNKENMKPNETSPGF

-778 LIKDKIEPSAK
+778 LIKDKIEPNAK
-789 DSFTENSSSN
+789 DSFIENSSSN
-799 CTSGSSKPNS
+799 CTSGSSKPSS

-830 QGVQTSSPACK
+830 QGVQTSSPGCK

-939 NQAKTYRAGKVKY
+939 NQAKTYRA
-952 LELELLRYVPN
+952 VPN

-982 AAGPPIAA
+982 AAGPPIVA

-1054 QYGAHEQTHAMYACP
+1054 QYGAHEQTHAMYV
-1069 KLPYNKETSPSF
+1069 
-1081 YFAIST
+1081 ST

-1209 CASEA
+1209 
-1214 LARCGLEMRL
+1214 
-1224 SWIYLSE
+1224 
-1231 GYLAHVQSG
+1231 AHVQSG

-1289 SGEACVCRG
+1289 SVQA
-1298 RRGTPKHSARTGGMA
+1298 H
-1313 GRASASSPHLRTSKT
+1313 HQQQL
-1328 HPGVCTGGTV
+1328 
-1338 TISLASG
+1338 
-1345 PEASGSRVC
+1345 
-1354 VCSDGIQ
+1354 
-1361 DLA
+1361 

>member
-1 MRSVAE
+1 
-7 APRSPAAGTECRPFA
+7 
-22 AAKWP
+22 
-27 GWRSLQ
+27 
-33 GPAPRSGRGG
+33 
-43 GGGAASG
+43 
-50 QYPSAAPPPPGPGP
+50 
-64 PPSRQR
+64 
-70 SPPSASD
+70 
-77 CFGCNGNGGGEFRP
+77 
-91 GSPQLL
+91 
-97 GLGGP
+97 
-102 PRPFVVLLLPLGSPS
+102 
-117 APPAAPTRASPLSA
+117 
-131 RASPPRSGVSSARPA
+131 
-146 PGCPRPACEPVYGP
+146 
-160 LTMSLKPQQQQQ
+160 MSLKPQQQQQ
-172 QQQPQQPPPPPPPA
+172 QQPQPQPA
-186 AANVRKP
+186 AANARKP
-193 GGSGLL
+193 GGGGGGGLL
-199 ASPAAAPSP
+199 TSPAAAP
-208 SSSSVSS
+208 SSVSS
-215 SSATTPSS
+215 SSAAASS
-223 AAAATSGGGRPG
+223 SSSSVAAASAGGGRPG
-235 LGRGRNSNKG
+235 LGRGRNSSKG

-333 FKDMDSSYAK
+333 FKDMDSSYAR

-367 WDAGELTANEELEA
+367 WDAGELTTNDELEA

-478 SINTREN
+478 NINTREN

-537 RVVNGGVPWPSP
+537 RVVNGG
-549 CPSPSSRPPSRYQSG
+549 
-564 PNSLPPRAA
+564 
-573 TPTRPPSRP
+573 
-582 PSRPSRPPSH
+582 
-592 PSAHGSP
+592 
-599 APVSTMP
+599 
-606 KRMSSEGPPRMSPKA
+606 PPRMSPKA

-633 RGSISSGLEFVSHNP
+633 RGSISSGLEFVSHTP
-648 PSEAATPPVART
+648 PSEAAAPPTART
-660 SPSGGTWSSVVSG
+660 SPAGGTWSSVVSG
-673 AASPTPASPAS
+673 VPRLSPKTHRPRSPRQNSIGNTPSGPVLASPQAGIIPAEAVAMPVPAASPTPASPAS
-684 NRAVTPSSEAKDSR
+684 NRAVTPSLEAKDSR

-708 GNKENIKPNETSPSF
+708 GNKENMKPNETSSSF

-778 LIKDKIEPSAK
+778 LIKDKIEPNAK
-789 DSFTENSSSN
+789 DSFIENSSN
-799 CTSGSSKPNS
+799 CTSGSSKPSS
-809 PSISPSILSNTEH
+809 PSISPSVLSNTEH

-830 QGVQTSSPACK
+830 QGVQTSSPGCK
-841 QEKDDKEEKK
+841 QEKEDKEEKK

-939 NQAKTYRAGKVKY
+939 NQAKTYRAGKV
-952 LELELLRYVPN
+952 PN

-972 HQSAMMHPAS
+972 HQSTMMHPAS
-982 AAGPPIAA
+982 AAGPPIVA

-1054 QYGAHEQTHAMYACP
+1054 QYGAHEQTHAMYV
-1069 KLPYNKETSPSF
+1069 
-1081 YFAIST
+1081 ST

-1209 CASEA
+1209 
-1214 LARCGLEMRL
+1214 
-1224 SWIYLSE
+1224 YK
-1231 GYLAHVQSG
+1231 
-1240 MVPSHPTAHA
+1240 PT
-1250 PMMLMTTQPPGG
+1250 TNSSCK
-1262 PQAALAQ
+1262 AALEEPKGQ
-1269 SALQPIP
+1269 IP
-1276 VSTTAH
+1276 SSLLLLLPTGST
-1282 FPYMTHP
+1282 
-1289 SGEACVCRG
+1289 EN
-1298 RRGTPKHSARTGGMA
+1298 
-1313 GRASASSPHLRTSKT
+1313 
-1328 HPGVCTGGTV
+1328 
-1338 TISLASG
+1338 
-1345 PEASGSRVC
+1345 
-1354 VCSDGIQ
+1354 
-1361 DLA
+1361 

>member
-1 MRSVAE
+1 MSLKQ
-7 APRSPAAGTECRPFA
+7 A
-22 AAKWP
+22 AAAA
-27 GWRSLQ
+27 Q
-33 GPAPRSGRGG
+33 PAGNNRKPPGG
-43 GGGAASG
+43 GGPGL
-50 QYPSAAPPPPGPGP
+50 PSAAG
-64 PPSRQR
+64 RQ
-70 SPPSASD
+70 
-77 CFGCNGNGGGEFRP
+77 N
-91 GSPQLL
+91 
-97 GLGGP
+97 
-102 PRPFVVLLLPLGSPS
+102 
-117 APPAAPTRASPLSA
+117 
-131 RASPPRSGVSSARPA
+131 
-146 PGCPRPACEPVYGP
+146 
-160 LTMSLKPQQQQQ
+160 M
-172 QQQPQQPPPPPPPA
+172 
-186 AANVRKP
+186 
-193 GGSGLL
+193 
-199 ASPAAAPSP
+199 
-208 SSSSVSS
+208 
-215 SSATTPSS
+215 
-223 AAAATSGGGRPG
+223 
-235 LGRGRNSNKG
+235 GRGRSSGKG
-245 LPQSTISFD
+245 PPQPTISFD

-292 PKCDLVLDAAHEK
+292 PKCDLVVDAAHRK
-305 STESSSGPKREEIME
+305 TADSSLGPKREDILE
-320 SILFKCSDFVVVQ
+320 SILFKSSDFVMVH
-333 FKDMDSSYAK
+333 FKDMDTNYAR

-367 WDAGELTANEELEA
+367 WDGGENTASEELEA
-381 LENDVSNGW
+381 LETDVSNGW

-429 KREARANQLAEEIES
+429 KREARATQLAEEIES

-455 NDDRSEEEKYTAVQ
+455 NDERTEEEKYTAVQ
-469 RNSSEREGH
+469 RNANEREGH
-478 SINTREN
+478 GVNTREN
-485 KYIPPGQRNREV
+485 KYIPPGQRNRDV
-497 ISWGSGRQNSPRMGQ
+497 LSWGSGRQNSPRMGQ
-512 PGSGSMPSRSTSH
+512 SGSGPPISRSGSH
-525 TSDFNPNSGSDQ
+525 TSEFSPNSGADQ
-537 RVVNGGVPWPSP
+537 RVVNGGVAWPSP

-621 QRHPRNHRVSAG
+621 QRHPRGHRVSTG
-633 RGSISSGLEFVSHNP
+633 RGTISSGLEFVSHNAP
-648 PSEAATPPVART
+648 GEASTAAVARG

-684 NRAVTPSSEAKDSR
+684 NRAVTPSNEAKDTR
-698 LQDQRQNSPA
+698 LQDQRQNSA
-708 GNKENIKPNETSPSF
+708 TGNKENIKPSETSPSF
-723 SKAENKGISPIV
+723 SKPENKGVSPIV

-750 DFRLQPSSTSESMDQ
+750 DFRLQSSSSSDAVDQ
-765 LLNKNREGEKSRD
+765 LLNKTREGEKSRD
-778 LIKDKIEPSAK
+778 VVKEKTESTPKESIIEAGSN
-789 DSFTENSSSN
+789 TNSSG
-799 CTSGSSKPNS
+799 GSSKPNS
-809 PSISPSILSNTEH
+809 PSISPSMSNSSEQ

-830 QGVQTSSPACK
+830 QGVQTSGPGSK
-841 QEKDDKEEKK
+841 QDKEDKEEKK
-851 DAAEQVRKSTLN
+851 DTSEQVRKSTLN
-863 PNAKEFNPRSFS
+863 PNAKEFNPRSFA

-939 NQAKTYRAGKVKY
+939 NQAKTYRAGKV
-952 LELELLRYVPN
+952 PN

-972 HQSAMMHPAS
+972 HQSTMMHPAS
-982 AAGPPIAA
+982 AAGPPIVA

-1032 GNARMMAPPTHAQ
+1032 GNARMMAPPAHAQ

-1054 QYGAHEQTHAMYACP
+1054 QYGAHEQTHAMYV
-1069 KLPYNKETSPSF
+1069 
-1081 YFAIST
+1081 ST

-1097 NATLHPHTP
+1097 NATLHPHPP

-1113 PTGQQQSQHGG
+1113 PTGQQQSQHAG

-1142 LHLASPQQQSAIY
+1142 LHLANPQQQSAIY

-1167 PASNTQSPQNSFP
+1167 PGSNTQSPQNNFP
-1180 AAQQTVFT
+1180 TAQQTVFT

-1209 CASEA
+1209 
-1214 LARCGLEMRL
+1214 
-1224 SWIYLSE
+1224 
-1231 GYLAHVQSG
+1231 AHVQSG

-1276 VSTTAH
+1276 VSTTTH

-1289 SGEACVCRG
+1289 SGEECVPG
-1298 RRGTPKHSARTGGMA
+1298 RPA
-1313 GRASASSPHLRTSKT
+1313 P
-1328 HPGVCTGGTV
+1328 
-1338 TISLASG
+1338 
-1345 PEASGSRVC
+1345 
-1354 VCSDGIQ
+1354 
-1361 DLA
+1361 

>member
-1 MRSVAE
+1 MSLKQ
-7 APRSPAAGTECRPFA
+7 A
-22 AAKWP
+22 AAAA
-27 GWRSLQ
+27 Q
-33 GPAPRSGRGG
+33 PAGNNRKPPGG
-43 GGGAASG
+43 GGPGL
-50 QYPSAAPPPPGPGP
+50 PSAAG
-64 PPSRQR
+64 RQ
-70 SPPSASD
+70 
-77 CFGCNGNGGGEFRP
+77 N
-91 GSPQLL
+91 
-97 GLGGP
+97 
-102 PRPFVVLLLPLGSPS
+102 
-117 APPAAPTRASPLSA
+117 
-131 RASPPRSGVSSARPA
+131 
-146 PGCPRPACEPVYGP
+146 
-160 LTMSLKPQQQQQ
+160 M
-172 QQQPQQPPPPPPPA
+172 
-186 AANVRKP
+186 
-193 GGSGLL
+193 
-199 ASPAAAPSP
+199 
-208 SSSSVSS
+208 
-215 SSATTPSS
+215 
-223 AAAATSGGGRPG
+223 
-235 LGRGRNSNKG
+235 GRGRSSGKG
-245 LPQSTISFD
+245 PPQPTISFD

-292 PKCDLVLDAAHEK
+292 PKCDLVVDAAHRK
-305 STESSSGPKREEIME
+305 TAESSLGPKREDILE
-320 SILFKCSDFVVVQ
+320 SILFKSSDFVMVH
-333 FKDMDSSYAK
+333 FKDMDTNYAR

-367 WDAGELTANEELEA
+367 WDGGENTASEELEA
-381 LENDVSNGW
+381 LETDVSNGW

-429 KREARANQLAEEIES
+429 KREARATQLAEEIES

-455 NDDRSEEEKYTAVQ
+455 NDERTEEEKYTAVQ
-469 RNSSEREGH
+469 RNANEREGH
-478 SINTREN
+478 GVNTREN
-485 KYIPPGQRNREV
+485 KYIPPGQRNRDV
-497 ISWGSGRQNSPRMGQ
+497 LSWGSGRQNSPRMGQ
-512 PGSGSMPSRSTSH
+512 SGSGPPISRSGSH
-525 TSDFNPNSGSDQ
+525 TSEFSPNSGADQ
-537 RVVNGGVPWPSP
+537 RVVNG
-549 CPSPSSRPPSRYQSG
+549 
-564 PNSLPPRAA
+564 
-573 TPTRPPSRP
+573 
-582 PSRPSRPPSH
+582 
-592 PSAHGSP
+592 
-599 APVSTMP
+599 
-606 KRMSSEGPPRMSPKA
+606 GPPRMSPKA
-621 QRHPRNHRVSAG
+621 QRHPRGHRVSTG
-633 RGSISSGLEFVSHNP
+633 RGTISSGLEFVSHNAP
-648 PSEAATPPVART
+648 GEASTAAVARG

-684 NRAVTPSSEAKDSR
+684 NRAVTPSNEAKDTR
-698 LQDQRQNSPA
+698 LQDQRQNSA
-708 GNKENIKPNETSPSF
+708 TGNKENIKPSETSPSF
-723 SKAENKGISPIV
+723 SKPENKGVSPIV

-750 DFRLQPSSTSESMDQ
+750 DFRLQSSSSSDAVDQ
-765 LLNKNREGEKSRD
+765 LLNKTREGEKSRD
-778 LIKDKIEPSAK
+778 VVKEKTESTPKESIIEAGSN
-789 DSFTENSSSN
+789 TNSN
-799 CTSGSSKPNS
+799 GGSSKPNS
-809 PSISPSILSNTEH
+809 PSISPSMSNSSEQ

-830 QGVQTSSPACK
+830 QGVQTSGPGSK
-841 QEKDDKEEKK
+841 QDKEDKEEKK
-851 DAAEQVRKSTLN
+851 DTSEQVRKSTLN
-863 PNAKEFNPRSFS
+863 PNAKEFNPRSFA

-939 NQAKTYRAGKVKY
+939 NQAKTYRAGKV
-952 LELELLRYVPN
+952 PN

-972 HQSAMMHPAS
+972 HQSTMMHPAS
-982 AAGPPIAA
+982 AAGPPIVA

-1032 GNARMMAPPTHAQ
+1032 GNARMMAPPAHAQ

-1069 KLPYNKETSPSF
+1069 KIPYSKETGPSF

-1097 NATLHPHTP
+1097 NATLHPHPP

-1113 PTGQQQSQHGG
+1113 PTGQQQSQHAG

-1142 LHLASPQQQSAIY
+1142 LHLANPQQQSAIY

-1167 PASNTQSPQNSFP
+1167 PGSNTQSPQNNFP
-1180 AAQQTVFT
+1180 TAQQTVFT

-1209 CASEA
+1209 
-1214 LARCGLEMRL
+1214 
-1224 SWIYLSE
+1224 
-1231 GYLAHVQSG
+1231 AHVQSG

-1276 VSTTAH
+1276 VSTTTH

-1289 SGEACVCRG
+1289 SGEECVPG
-1298 RRGTPKHSARTGGMA
+1298 RPA
-1313 GRASASSPHLRTSKT
+1313 P
-1328 HPGVCTGGTV
+1328 
-1338 TISLASG
+1338 
-1345 PEASGSRVC
+1345 
-1354 VCSDGIQ
+1354 
-1361 DLA
+1361 

>member
-1 MRSVAE
+1 RGRS
-7 APRSPAAGTECRPFA
+7 
-22 AAKWP
+22 
-27 GWRSLQ
+27 
-33 GPAPRSGRGG
+33 SGK
-43 GGGAASG
+43 
-50 QYPSAAPPPPGPGP
+50 GP
-64 PPSRQR
+64 P
-70 SPPSASD
+70 
-77 CFGCNGNGGGEFRP
+77 
-91 GSPQLL
+91 
-97 GLGGP
+97 
-102 PRPFVVLLLPLGSPS
+102 
-117 APPAAPTRASPLSA
+117 
-131 RASPPRSGVSSARPA
+131 
-146 PGCPRPACEPVYGP
+146 
-160 LTMSLKPQQQQQ
+160 
-172 QQQPQQPPPPPPPA
+172 QP
-186 AANVRKP
+186 
-193 GGSGLL
+193 
-199 ASPAAAPSP
+199 
-208 SSSSVSS
+208 
-215 SSATTPSS
+215 
-223 AAAATSGGGRPG
+223 
-235 LGRGRNSNKG
+235 
-245 LPQSTISFD
+245 TISFD

-292 PKCDLVLDAAHEK
+292 PKCDLVLDAAHRK
-305 STESSSGPKREEIME
+305 TAESSLGPKREDILE
-320 SILFKCSDFVVVQ
+320 SILFKPSDFVMVH
-333 FKDMDSSYAK
+333 FKDMDTNYAR

-367 WDAGELTANEELEA
+367 WDGGETTATEELEA
-381 LENDVSNGW
+381 LETDVSNGW

-429 KREARANQLAEEIES
+429 KREARATQLAEEIES

-455 NDDRSEEEKYTAVQ
+455 NDERTEEEKYTAVQ
-469 RNSSEREGH
+469 RNANEREGH
-478 SINTREN
+478 GVNTREN
-485 KYIPPGQRNREV
+485 KYIPPGQRNRDV
-497 ISWGSGRQNSPRMGQ
+497 LSWGSGRQNAPRMGQ
-512 PGSGSMPSRSTSH
+512 SGSGPPISRSGSH
-525 TSDFNPNSGSDQ
+525 ASEFSPNSGADQ
-537 RVVNGGVPWPSP
+537 RVVNGGKYLKSKTNVPYKIEVNY
-549 CPSPSSRPPSRYQSG
+549 R
-564 PNSLPPRAA
+564 
-573 TPTRPPSRP
+573 
-582 PSRPSRPPSH
+582 
-592 PSAHGSP
+592 
-599 APVSTMP
+599 
-606 KRMSSEGPPRMSPKA
+606 PPRMSPKA
-621 QRHPRNHRVSAG
+621 QRHPRGHRVSTG
-633 RGSISSGLEFVSHNP
+633 RGTISSGLEFVSHNAP
-648 PSEAATPPVART
+648 GEASTTAVARG

-673 AASPTPASPAS
+673 VPRLSPKTHRPRSPRQSSTPTGPALPSPQPGTIPTESVAMPVPAASPTPASPAS
-684 NRAVTPSSEAKDSR
+684 NRAVTPSSEAKDTR
-698 LQDQRQNSPA
+698 LQDQRQNSA
-708 GNKENIKPNETSPSF
+708 TGNKENIKPSETSPSF
-723 SKAENKGISPIV
+723 PKPENKGVSPIV

-750 DFRLQPSSTSESMDQ
+750 DFRLQSSSSSDAVDQ
-765 LLNKNREGEKSRD
+765 LLNKTREGEKSRD
-778 LIKDKIEPSAK
+778 VVKEKTESTPKESVIETGSN
-789 DSFTENSSSN
+789 TNSN
-799 CTSGSSKPNS
+799 GGSSKPNS
-809 PSISPSILSNTEH
+809 PSISPSISNSSEQ

-830 QGVQTSSPACK
+830 QGVQTSGPGSK
-841 QEKDDKEEKK
+841 QDKEDKEEKK
-851 DAAEQVRKSTLN
+851 DTSEQVRKSTLN
-863 PNAKEFNPRSFS
+863 PNAKEFNPRSFA

-939 NQAKTYRAGKVKY
+939 NQAKTYRA
-952 LELELLRYVPN
+952 VPN

-972 HQSAMMHPAS
+972 HQSTMMHPAS
-982 AAGPPIAA
+982 AAGPPIVA

-1069 KLPYNKETSPSF
+1069 KIPYSKETGPSF

-1097 NATLHPHTP
+1097 NATLHPHPP

-1113 PTGQQQSQHGG
+1113 PTGQQQSQHAG

-1142 LHLASPQQQSAIY
+1142 LHLANPQQQSAIY

-1167 PASNTQSPQNSFP
+1167 PGSNTQSPQNSFP
-1180 AAQQTVFT
+1180 TAQQTVFT

-1209 CASEA
+1209 
-1214 LARCGLEMRL
+1214 
-1224 SWIYLSE
+1224 
-1231 GYLAHVQSG
+1231 AHVQSG

-1262 PQAALAQ
+1262 PQAAIAQ

-1276 VSTTAH
+1276 VSTTTH

-1289 SGEACVCRG
+1289 SVQA
-1298 RRGTPKHSARTGGMA
+1298 H
-1313 GRASASSPHLRTSKT
+1313 HQQQL
-1328 HPGVCTGGTV
+1328 
-1338 TISLASG
+1338 
-1345 PEASGSRVC
+1345 
-1354 VCSDGIQ
+1354 
-1361 DLA
+1361 